1 MDPFPAAWW
10 RLRKLEVNER
20 DRRSLAA
27 AVADRHD
34 FAAVG
39 DIQLLDRNRHSKDD
53 RVERQGELL
62 LERRVKSDSLLGRSI
77 SVDDRLFNQFVETA
91 RRQPAAT
98 PRP

>member
-1 MDPFPAAWW
+1 MTSP
-10 RLRKLEVNER
+10 
-20 DRRSLAA
+20 RSVTSSFLTET
-27 AVADRHD
+27 VT
-34 FAAVG
+34 
-39 DIQLLDRNRHSKDD
+39 KDD